1 MIKQLRVTVLS
12 ENTAGARGVMSEHGL
27 AFWIEADGRNILF
40 DTGQG
45 MVLTHNAKVL
55 GIDLT
60 NTDHLVLSHGHF
72 DHTGGLLDA
81 LQSFRRAKAYLHPS
95 ALEPKFSKGA
105 DGRAQP
111 VGSPVPRLDHISSH
125 VEDVVLTTGPEE
137 LVDGVWVTGQIPRE
151 TEFEDTGGPF
161 YTDEACTTADPL
173 IDDQAMYVQ
182 TPKGI
187 VVFLGCAHAG
197 LVNTIE
203 YVAELTGE
211 ADLYALLGG
220 MHLIRASD
228 DRIARS
234 VEALARRNVK
244 ILGPAHCT
252 GREAAMR
259 LWQHFPDECVACMA
273 GSRFAF
279 E

>member
-1 MIKQLRVTVLS
+1 MIRQLRMTVLS
-12 ENTAGARGVMSEHGL
+12 ENTAGARGVLSEHGL
-27 AFWIEADGRNILF
+27 AFWIEADGRSILF

-55 GIDLT
+55 GVDLT
-60 NTDHLVLSHGHF
+60 KTDDLVLSHGHF

-105 DGRAQP
+105 DGRGQP

-137 LVDGVWVTGQIPRE
+137 LAEGVWVTGQIPR
-151 TEFEDTGGPF
+151 TTDFEDTGGSF
-161 YTDEACTTADPL
+161 YTDEGCTTPDPL
-173 IDDQAMYVQ
+173 VDDQAVYVQ
-182 TPKGI
+182 TAKGV

-203 YVAELTGE
+203 YVAELAGE

-234 VEALARRNVK
+234 AEALARRNVRV
-244 ILGPAHCT
+244 LGPAHCT
-252 GREAAMR
+252 GRKAAMY
-259 LWQHFPDECVACMA
+259 LWQRFPDRCVECMV
-273 GSRFAF
+273 GTRFVF
-279 E
+279 D